1 LAENSKSRATADAA
15 FLRTQTQSLTRNRV
29 LSETETINQV
39 RDANTARLK
48 ALRLQKEAAE
58 RAAAA
63 SAPQTPQTPR
73 APKRKLPV

>member
-1 LAENSKSRATADAA
+1 MAENSKSRVTADAA

-29 LSETETINQV
+29 LSETETINQA

-48 ALRLQKEAAE
+48 ALRLQKEEAE

-63 SAPQTPQTPR
+63 SAPPK
-73 APKRKLPV
+73 AKRKRTV

>member
-1 LAENSKSRATADAA
+1 MAENSKSRVTADAA

-29 LSETETINQV
+29 LSETETITQA

-48 ALRLQKEAAE
+48 ELRLQKEAAD

-63 SAPQTPQTPR
+63 SAPPT
-73 APKRKLPV
+73 PKRKRTV